1 MAFDPIQEDCHRL
14 VLEALRRDNIPLTDG
29 AAVERLMEQFTRNP
43 APLIVHDRDRAG
55 HLIAKVVEAV
65 DYRIPFIPDD
75 AQAEQEEA
83 AAENM
88 LREAAALDPS
98 NWDAQRMLTALTA
111 ESNEEYVQYLVSK
124 CDEVEHDLALKIASA
139 QDPYE
144 REAAGDLTRRPYL
157 RWLAALASRAL
168 ISGRYRMSLD
178 AANRSLDFAPNDPAG
193 VRHTAMLA
201 MAKLEYPAEELKR
214 FRSAH
219 SVPYLANTPLRR
231 RPKDAER
238 DLDPWTLIA
247 LMSAAWRELDYEG
260 AEHYLRILVRS
271 CPHAAEALYFQT
283 EFPDGVYAR
292 VNVGPGSTDE
302 LVLALSEATPV
313 LQEGLGAP
321 DNASFAAWVA
331 TNDIVRS
338 QIDERILRAAEQGLP
353 FKGGDLYW
361 IRASTSPPTWSAPT
375 LRRTPN
381 SPMQHASLSITTS
394 AQTLTSMRRPSMPKR
409 CCPIPAFIVIYLTSF
424 AASRTWAATRS
435 LSRRATACSTTCA
448 MSCSRLFASMRWP
461 SMLSCSPSSW
471 RTRPSMPA
479 WAT

>member
-75 AQAEQEEA
+75 TQAEQEEA

-88 LREAAALDPS
+88 LREAAALDPT

-111 ESNEEYVQYLVSK
+111 NSNEEYVQYLVSK

-168 ISGRYRMSLD
+168 ISGRYRMSLE
-178 AANRSLDFAPNDPAG
+178 AANRSLDFAPNAPAG

-260 AEHYLRILVRS
+260 AERYLRILARS

-292 VNVGPGSTDE
+292 VNVWAPPTSLSLRYPRQRRYCRRAWAPPTTPALPPG
-302 LVLALSEATPV
+302 
-313 LQEGLGAP
+313 
-321 DNASFAAWVA
+321 
-331 TNDIVRS
+331 
-338 QIDERILRAAEQGLP
+338 
-353 FKGGDLYW
+353 
-361 IRASTSPPTWSAPT
+361 SPPTISCVP
-375 LRRTPN
+375 R
-381 SPMQHASLSITTS
+381 STS
-394 AQTLTSMRRPSMPKR
+394 ASCGRPSRACRLREETSNGSERLHPRLPGARLR
-409 CCPIPAFIVIYLTSF
+409 CVAP
-424 AASRTWAATRS
+424 RTHR
-435 LSRRATACSTTCA
+435 CSTRAC
-448 MSCSRLFASMRWP
+448 P
-461 SMLSCSPSSW
+461 
-471 RTRPSMPA
+471 
-479 WAT
+479 

>member
-75 AQAEQEEA
+75 TQAEQEEA

-88 LREAAALDPS
+88 LREAAALDPT
-98 NWDAQRMLTALTA
+98 NWD
-111 ESNEEYVQYLVSK
+111 VQYLVSK

-144 REAAGDLTRRPYL
+144 CEAAGDLMRRPYL

-168 ISGRYRMSLD
+168 ISGRYRMSLE
-178 AANRSLDFAPNDPAG
+178 AANCSLDFAPNDPAG

-260 AEHYLRILVRS
+260 AEHYLRILARS

-292 VNVGPGSTDE
+292 VNVGVGSTDE

-353 FKGGDLYW
+353 FKGGDL
-361 IRASTSPPTWSAPT
+361 
-375 LRRTPN
+375 
-381 SPMQHASLSITTS
+381 
-394 AQTLTSMRRPSMPKR
+394 
-409 CCPIPAFIVIYLTSF
+409 
-424 AASRTWAATRS
+424 
-435 LSRRATACSTTCA
+435 
-448 MSCSRLFASMRWP
+448 
-461 SMLSCSPSSW
+461 
-471 RTRPSMPA
+471 
-479 WAT
+479 

>member
-14 VLEALRRDNIPLTDG
+14 VLEALRRDNIPLTDA

-88 LREAAALDPS
+88 LREAAALDPA

-144 REAAGDLTRRPYL
+144 RE
-157 RWLAALASRAL
+157 
-168 ISGRYRMSLD
+168 

-238 DLDPWTLIA
+238 DLDPWTLVA

-260 AEHYLRILVRS
+260 AEHYLRILARS

-292 VNVGPGSTDE
+292 VNVGAGSTDE

-353 FKGGDLYW
+353 FKGGDL
-361 IRASTSPPTWSAPT
+361 
-375 LRRTPN
+375 
-381 SPMQHASLSITTS
+381 
-394 AQTLTSMRRPSMPKR
+394 
-409 CCPIPAFIVIYLTSF
+409 
-424 AASRTWAATRS
+424 
-435 LSRRATACSTTCA
+435 
-448 MSCSRLFASMRWP
+448 
-461 SMLSCSPSSW
+461 
-471 RTRPSMPA
+471 
-479 WAT
+479 

>member
-75 AQAEQEEA
+75 TQAEQEEA

-88 LREAAALDPS
+88 LREAAALDPT

-111 ESNEEYVQYLVSK
+111 GSNEEYVQYLASK
-124 CDEVEHDLALKIASA
+124 RDEVEHDLALKIASA

-144 REAAGDLTRRPYL
+144 REAAGDLMRRPYL

-168 ISGRYRMSLD
+168 ISGRYRMSLQ

-260 AEHYLRILVRS
+260 ARALFAHPRTLVPARGRGALLPNRVS
-271 CPHAAEALYFQT
+271 RWRLCPRQRGCGLHRR
-283 EFPDGVYAR
+283 AR
-292 VNVGPGSTDE
+292 PCAVRGDAGTAGGPGR
-302 LVLALSEATPV
+302 PR
-313 LQEGLGAP
+313 Q
-321 DNASFAAWVA
+321 
-331 TNDIVRS
+331 R
-338 QIDERILRAAEQGLP
+338 Q
-353 FKGGDLYW
+353 
-361 IRASTSPPTWSAPT
+361 
-375 LRRTPN
+375 LRRLGRYQRYRAFPN
-381 SPMQHASLSITTS
+381 
-394 AQTLTSMRRPSMPKR
+394 R
-409 CCPIPAFIVIYLTSF
+409 
-424 AASRTWAATRS
+424 
-435 LSRRATACSTTCA
+435 
-448 MSCSRLFASMRWP
+448 
-461 SMLSCSPSSW
+461 
-471 RTRPSMPA
+471 
-479 WAT
+479 

>member
-29 AAVERLMEQFTRNP
+29 PAVERLMEQFTRNP

-88 LREAAALDPS
+88 LREAAALDPT

-111 ESNEEYVQYLVSK
+111 DSNEEYVQYLVSK
-124 CDEVEHDLALKIASA
+124 CDEVEHDLALKIA
-139 QDPYE
+139 
-144 REAAGDLTRRPYL
+144 G
-157 RWLAALASRAL
+157 
-168 ISGRYRMSLD
+168 
-178 AANRSLDFAPNDPAG
+178 
-193 VRHTAMLA
+193 
-201 MAKLEYPAEELKR
+201 
-214 FRSAH
+214 
-219 SVPYLANTPLRR
+219 
-231 RPKDAER
+231 
-238 DLDPWTLIA
+238 
-247 LMSAAWRELDYEG
+247 
-260 AEHYLRILVRS
+260 HYLRILARS

-292 VNVGPGSTDE
+292 VNVGTGSTDE

-353 FKGGDLYW
+353 FKGGDL
-361 IRASTSPPTWSAPT
+361 
-375 LRRTPN
+375 
-381 SPMQHASLSITTS
+381 
-394 AQTLTSMRRPSMPKR
+394 
-409 CCPIPAFIVIYLTSF
+409 
-424 AASRTWAATRS
+424 
-435 LSRRATACSTTCA
+435 
-448 MSCSRLFASMRWP
+448 
-461 SMLSCSPSSW
+461 
-471 RTRPSMPA
+471 
-479 WAT
+479 

>member
-29 AAVERLMEQFTRNP
+29 AAVERLMEQFTRDP

-75 AQAEQEEA
+75 NQAEQEET

-88 LREAAALDPS
+88 LREAAALDPT

-111 ESNEEYVQYLVSK
+111 NSNEEYVQYLVSK
-124 CDEVEHDLALKIASA
+124 RDEVEHDLALKIASA

-144 REAAGDLTRRPYL
+144 CEAAGDLMRRPYL

-168 ISGRYRMSLD
+168 ISGRYRMSLE

-247 LMSAAWRELDYEG
+247 LMSAAWRDLDPWTLIALMSAAWRELDYEG
-260 AEHYLRILVRS
+260 AEHYLRILARS

-292 VNVGPGSTDE
+292 VNVGTGSTDE

-353 FKGGDLYW
+353 FKGGDL
-361 IRASTSPPTWSAPT
+361 
-375 LRRTPN
+375 
-381 SPMQHASLSITTS
+381 
-394 AQTLTSMRRPSMPKR
+394 
-409 CCPIPAFIVIYLTSF
+409 
-424 AASRTWAATRS
+424 
-435 LSRRATACSTTCA
+435 
-448 MSCSRLFASMRWP
+448 
-461 SMLSCSPSSW
+461 
-471 RTRPSMPA
+471 
-479 WAT
+479 